1 MREFMG
7 QKRYY
12 DPVKERGR
20 LVAVAEKGVTT
31 GKKLYQGLRA
41 WWADMDDDDKAR
53 EWEILN
59 K

>member
-1 MREFMG
+1 MG

-12 DPVKERGR
+12 DPVKERAR
-20 LVAVAEKGVTT
+20 LVAEAEKGVTT